1 MASSATISRM
11 PAESV
16 PVLTSR
22 RRLTVSIRSPPLAV
36 FERPAGEEE
45 EEEDRRPVIDQVPA
59 VDDAPV
65 ELLHVA
71 EEVDVAQGLL
81 GDLAVEQVVQEADQ
95 EQHGD
100 QHHEGHDRGQ
110 QLALG
115 ERREEH
121 ADRQEESAEAED
133 PEVTAG
139 DRPPVDVAGAR
150 DDAGIGHRRHPQR
163 AEEGERRE
171 VLADDHLGLGDRG
184 GHQHLDRAA
193 AQLLGDQAHGEHRRD
208 EAEDDPEE
216 EALEELIHRPFGAAT
231 AGIVEDAD
239 DGGEDD
245 TVVQQE
251 EEQHQVGERRHE
263 VGAQLAQEGGP
274 QSLHDGTSELAL
286 PAAGRGGGGGGPASS
301 STAPLVLPASIGCSW
316 VVRRTKTSSSEGA
329 SSASSSSTQPRS
341 TAARKT
347 SSRGS
352 AVRSHSSTKLPGPP
366 APERTARTPA
376 SSCRAAAAPAGASFS
391 VTRRLGLPTHERRRL
406 SGVPSAAMRPR
417 SMMMTRSQS
426 SSTSGRMWVDSSSV
440 RSRPSSRISSR
451 MEMICFGSR
460 PTVGSSRT
468 STPGRCRMAVA
479 SPTRWR

>member
-1 MASSATISRM
+1 MASSARISRM

-71 EEVDVAQGLL
+71 EEVDIAQGLL

-100 QHHEGHDRGQ
+100 QHHESHDRRQ
-110 QLALG
+110 QLALA

-121 ADRQEESAEAED
+121 ADRQEQGAEAED
-133 PEVTAG
+133 PEVAAG
-139 DRPPVDVAGAR
+139 DRSPVDVAVAR

-163 AEEGERRE
+163 AVEGERRQ
-171 VLADDHLGLGDRG
+171 VLADDHLDLGDRG

-193 AQLLGDQAHGEHRRD
+193 AQLLGEQAHGEHRGD

-239 DGGEDD
+239 DGGKDGA
-245 TVVQQE
+245 VVDQE
-251 EEQHQVGERRHE
+251 EEHHQVGERRYE
-263 VGAQLAQEGGP
+263 VGAQLAQEGGL
-274 QSLHDGTSELAL
+274 QGLHDGTSKLPL
-286 PAAGRGGGGGGPASS
+286 PAACGGGGGGASL
-301 STAPLVLPASIGCSW
+301 APPPSRACSC
-316 VVRRTKTSSSEGA
+316 VVRRTKTSSSVGA

-347 SSRGS
+347 SSR
-352 AVRSHSSTKLPGPP
+352 
-366 APERTARTPA
+366 
-376 SSCRAAAAPAGASFS
+376 

-417 SMMMTRSQS
+417 SMMITRSQS
-426 SSTSGRMWVDSSSV
+426 SSTSGRMWVDSNSV
-440 RSRPSSRISSR
+440 RSRPSSRISS
-451 MEMICFGSR
+451 
-460 PTVGSSRT
+460 
-468 STPGRCRMAVA
+468 
-479 SPTRWR
+479 